1 MGALAGRKVCHA
13 RAREIITLTINQPGN
28 GEVAVGHLAGGD
40 FVLGDPA
47 LGWAAAAVGPGE
59 DDPVLPF
66 ILRVRHAATLG
77 ILE

>member
-1 MGALAGRKVCHA
+1 MSAGRKVGHA
-13 RAREIITLTINQPGN
+13 RAREVVALTINQPGN

-40 FVLGDPA
+40 FMLGDPA

-66 ILRVRHAATLG
+66 ILGVGHTATLG